1 MSVIK
6 SDEKLEYASSVFLKW
21 FTDSERNIEF
31 SINSGYL
38 PVKKEANNFEKVSE
52 INSDSEKSV
61 NDATMNAIKIAI
73 DEINS
78 CTLYTSMPFEK
89 SAETRDILSDSIQN
103 VAIEDYKEISKRIKN
118 GEKRD
123 KVLEEYTN
131 DEYFE
136 NWFENFS
143 ETLKQTMN
151 EK

>member
-1 MSVIK
+1 
-6 SDEKLEYASSVFLKW
+6 
-21 FTDSERNIEF
+21 
-31 SINSGYL
+31 
-38 PVKKEANNFEKVSE
+38 
-52 INSDSEKSV
+52 
-61 NDATMNAIKIAI
+61 MNAIKIAI

-89 SAETRDILSDSIQN
+89 SAETRDILSDSIQS